1 MYRGVTMLTSLAA
14 PVLLGFVLN
23 WQQQVGRDVKA
34 LSIQTA
40 SLNASFVTL
49 ERELRERVRN
59 VEQGQR
65 ERVLASYT
73 TSDAQRDRDIVDERM
88 DLHMELVRKNA
99 ANIEELRRTVDR
111 ICDSLEGCD

>member
-1 MYRGVTMLTSLAA
+1 MLASLAA
-14 PVLLGFVLN
+14 PVLLTFVLS

-40 SLNASFVTL
+40 SLNASFITL

-65 ERVLASYT
+65 ETFRASYT
-73 TSDAQRDRDIVDERM
+73 SSDAQRDRDIVDERM

-99 ANIEELRRTVDR
+99 ANIDELRRTMER
-111 ICDSLEGCD
+111 ICDSIEGCEG